1 MAKKEKKKMGK
12 IEIAF
17 TIFSLIFL
25 IGFSCFYGYRM
36 FYYKNKLAPKNSDG
50 KEIVLL
56 SNKLKENTVSTGDG
70 LYDDNSIY
78 VYKGKEVN
86 NYIKLSN
93 MLFRIVK
100 INKDNTIE
108 IVLDQEINKLM
119 YDQEKLDYKES
130 DLNKYLNDI
139 FYNNIKNDSLI
150 KGTYC
155 TDKITDANKIT
166 CNEIETDYVK
176 LLSIS
181 DYLNSK
187 NNNESY
193 LNNNQKTWL
202 INNNEENIWIVNNGE
217 LSLSKPSELQK
228 VKPVLTLDNLTEF
241 NEGNGSIENP
251 YTIKKDESYFA
262 SYIKI
267 DNDLYRV
274 SNQKEKVLKLQ
285 AENIYNEGNT
295 KYHFSNKINIYSIED
310 GIGKYLN
317 ETIYNELSY
326 KDILIDCETYVGNYT
341 SYEEVM
347 KNKVTN
353 KIGIQSIIEPI
364 FNEEKNNYYF
374 STPFENENVYIY
386 NEEIYPVKPNI
397 IRNINLSVCVDKN
410 KIKDGKGT
418 KDNPYII
425 ESEVQE

>member
-36 FYYKNKLAPKNSDG
+36 FYYKNKLAPKTSDG
-50 KEIVLL
+50 RKIVLL
-56 SNKLKENTVSTGDG
+56 SNKLKENTVTTGDG

-119 YDQEKLDYKES
+119 YDQEKLDYKKS

-150 KGTYC
+150 KSTYC

-217 LSLSKPSELQK
+217 LSLSKSSELQK

-241 NEGNGSIENP
+241 NEGNGSLENP

-274 SNQKEKVLKLQ
+274 SNQKENILKLQ

-295 KYHFSNKINIYSIED
+295 KYQFSNKSNIYSIEE

-326 KDILIDCETYVGNYT
+326 KDILVDCETYVGSYT
-341 SYEEVM
+341 SYEDVM
-347 KNKVTN
+347 KNKITN
-353 KIGIQSIIEPI
+353 KVGIQSLIEPI

-397 IRNINLSVCVDKN
+397 IRNINLSICVDKT